1 MKRIKRRIV
10 AIALMLAVCT
20 QCAPVYASDQIA
32 LISENVNVVNTTL
45 SIEDGV
51 ATCTAYVRGRRGT
64 SSISGAMLL
73 KKGSTVICNWKVAT
87 LTNVLNK
94 IKTANV
100 SKGTYTYTL
109 NVNVFYGGVPET
121 VNVSKTVT
129 YK

>member
-10 AIALMLAVCT
+10 AIALMLAVFT

-32 LISENVNVVNTTL
+32 LISENVGSVITTFG
-45 SIEDGV
+45 IEKGV
-51 ATCTAYVRGRRGT
+51 ATCTAYVKGRRGT

-73 KKGSTVICNWKVAT
+73 KKGSKVICNWKVAT
-87 LTNVLNK
+87 LTDTLNK

-121 VNVSKTVT
+121 VNGSKTVT

>member
-32 LISENVNVVNTTL
+32 LMSQNVSSVITTFNIEN
-45 SIEDGV
+45 GV
-51 ATCTAYVRGRRGT
+51 ATCTAYVRGMSGT
-64 SSISGAMLL
+64 TSISGAMLL

-87 LTNVLNK
+87 LTNVLNRT
-94 IKTANV
+94 KTANV

-109 NVNVFYGGVPET
+109 NVNVFRGGVPET

>member
-10 AIALMLAVCT
+10 AIVLMLAVCT

-87 LTNVLNK
+87 LTNVLNRT
-94 IKTANV
+94 KTANV

>member
-10 AIALMLAVCT
+10 AIVLMLAVCT

-32 LISENVNVVNTTL
+32 LMSENVNVVNTTL
-45 SIEDGV
+45 SIENGV
-51 ATCTAYVRGRRGT
+51 ATCTAYVRGMNGT
-64 SSISGAMLL
+64 TSISGAMLL

-87 LTNVLNK
+87 LTDTLDK
-94 IKTANV
+94 TKTANV

-109 NVNVFYGGVPET
+109 HVNVFRGGVPET
-121 VNVSKTVT
+121 VNVNKTVT

>member
-1 MKRIKRRIV
+1 MKKIKRRIV

-87 LTNVLNK
+87 LTNILDK

-109 NVNVFYGGVPET
+109 NVNVFRGGVPET